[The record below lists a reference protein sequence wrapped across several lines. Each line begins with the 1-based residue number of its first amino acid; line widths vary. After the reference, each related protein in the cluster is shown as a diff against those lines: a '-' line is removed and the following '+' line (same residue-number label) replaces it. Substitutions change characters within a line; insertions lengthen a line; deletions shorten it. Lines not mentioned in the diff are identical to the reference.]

1 MCGKIGRG
9 PEVNIIQSE
18 YDNSKKI
25 EGGNNMYYDINRMLV
40 EEKMKELRQYAY
52 ASNLTGKKSKKLET
66 LKQQSSVQ
74 LFRSRKVS

>member
-1 MCGKIGRG
+1 
-9 PEVNIIQSE
+9 
-18 YDNSKKI
+18 
-25 EGGNNMYYDINRMLV
+25 MYYDINRMLV